1 MAKLVS
7 SASMIRILKQALH
20 SKIEAYGLFV
30 YIKIELCGSH
40 RIAVLKKVRQ
50 SAKIQVE
57 LSGIHVSLLG
67 RFATA
72 VMAGPKNHFF
82 LQVVGFTSQ
91 NLLIR
96 GLKVGFSSMKS
107 FAME

>member
-40 RIAVLKKVRQ
+40 RIAVFRE
-50 SAKIQVE
+50 I
-57 LSGIHVSLLG
+57 
-67 RFATA
+67 
-72 VMAGPKNHFF
+72 ND
-82 LQVVGFTSQ
+82 
-91 NLLIR
+91 
-96 GLKVGFSSMKS
+96 GLDRL
-107 FAME
+107 